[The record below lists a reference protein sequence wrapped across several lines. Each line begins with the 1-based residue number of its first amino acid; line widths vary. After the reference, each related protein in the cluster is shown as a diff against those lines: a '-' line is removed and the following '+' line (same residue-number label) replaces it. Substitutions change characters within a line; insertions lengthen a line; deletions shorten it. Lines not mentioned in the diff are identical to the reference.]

1 MKTCYLYD
9 KNTYEYD
16 GESYADLDPL
26 ELENNIEKYLMPENS
41 TFIEPL
47 KDKKNYTVIFDRNKN
62 KWKYKKIKKKDNE
75 KNEYFTME
83 EQNIIFKIM
92 DLRSYLY
99 KTDWYV
105 TRKLETGKEIPEDI
119 LNKRKEVRE
128 EISELIKENENLK
141 QYL

>member
-9 KNTYEYD
+9 VKTFEYI

-26 ELENNIEKYLMPENS
+26 ELENNVEKYLMPENS

-47 KDKKNYTVIFDRNKN
+47 KNKKNHIIIFDKDKN

-75 KNEYFTME
+75 RNEYFTAE
-83 EQNIIFKIM
+83 QQNILFKIM

-119 LNKRKEVRE
+119 LNKRKKVRE
-128 EISELIKENENLK
+128 EISELIKDNEDLK